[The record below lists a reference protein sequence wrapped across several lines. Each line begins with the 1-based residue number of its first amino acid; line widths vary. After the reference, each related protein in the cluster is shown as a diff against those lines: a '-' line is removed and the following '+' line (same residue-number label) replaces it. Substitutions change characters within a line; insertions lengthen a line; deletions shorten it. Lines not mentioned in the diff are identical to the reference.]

1 MPRFVSEFNAALSL
15 QLTKGKWYHLRQ
27 PLSLKLQPLPWYRW
41 LQMKNSCCQPDRK
54 NMEISSPEEKHR
66 AAQSREFWQSQTTLK
81 TNDIGGGIQILYSAR
96 KYCINLF
103 LRNLSVVNG
112 TQPSYFYLFFFFSF
126 LFLLFFIGGNT
137 PHCQSSCDVIQ
148 EHPNVMFSR
157 CAQTPG
163 QPPNRGVFFKAADL
177 HGKAS
182 IHSFKQL

>member
-27 PLSLKLQPLPWYRW
+27 PLSLELQPLPWYRW

-66 AAQSREFWQSQTTLK
+66 AAQSREFWQSQTTLQ

-112 TQPSYFYLFFFFSF
+112 TQPSYFYLFFFFLSF
-126 LFLLFFIGGNT
+126 PVVFHWRKYSSLSKLMWCYSRAPKCYVFQVCPDTWPATKQRCFL
-137 PHCQSSCDVIQ
+137 QSSG
-148 EHPNVMFSR
+148 FTR
-157 CAQTPG
+157 
-163 QPPNRGVFFKAADL
+163 
-177 HGKAS
+177 
-182 IHSFKQL
+182 

>member
-66 AAQSREFWQSQTTLK
+66 AAQSREFWQSQTTLQ

-112 TQPSYFYLFFFFSF
+112 TQPSYFYLFFFPLSF
-126 LFLLFFIGGNT
+126 PVVF
-137 PHCQSSCDVIQ
+137 HCRKYSSLSKL
-148 EHPNVMFSR
+148 M
-157 CAQTPG
+157 
-163 QPPNRGVFFKAADL
+163 
-177 HGKAS
+177 
-182 IHSFKQL
+182 